1 MVTAAALI
9 AILPDQLGV
18 ARAGPP
24 GQPDIVIILTDDQR
38 FDSLWAMNAV
48 RRRLQKPG
56 VTFQNGIVSNPLCCP
71 SRSTILTGR
80 YAGGHGV
87 WSNTGAIGGWST
99 FHDLGN
105 ERRTIATALDDA
117 GYRTGLVGKYLN
129 GYGSAGGAVPPGW
142 DRWFAL
148 NDRNSLY
155 YNYSVTD
162 VTDGVGGTRSFGSF
176 PTDYSTDVFAEEAV
190 SFIEATPAQTPLFL
204 FASLAAPHGPTTP
217 APQDIGAFDGQ
228 VWELPPSVNE
238 RDVRDKPRYIRSI
251 PRRDAAGIAKIEKR
265 MQRTAETLLAADRMV
280 NDVVAALKRTGRLS
294 NTMVVFMSDNGNL
307 HLEHRWHYKIV
318 PYEESIKVPFIVRY
332 DPMVRGSELQGTVSE
347 AIVSNVDLA
356 PTLAGLAGATLEG
369 PVDGVD
375 FTRIL
380 RGGRPTRKEVLLE
393 SVEFS
398 NAKHADVPSYC
409 GLRSAR
415 RMYVRYATG
424 EEEFYDLRKDPYQLE
439 NVADQQLPRMVRMR
453 NRTRAL
459 CVPTP
464 PQFAWQP

>member
-1 MVTAAALI
+1 M
-9 AILPDQLGV
+9 
-18 ARAGPP
+18 
-24 GQPDIVIILTDDQR
+24 
-38 FDSLWAMNAV
+38 
-48 RRRLQKPG
+48 
-56 VTFQNGIVSNPLCCP
+56 
-71 SRSTILTGR
+71 
-80 YAGGHGV
+80 
-87 WSNTGAIGGWST
+87 
-99 FHDLGN
+99 
-105 ERRTIATALDDA
+105 
-117 GYRTGLVGKYLN
+117 
-129 GYGSAGGAVPPGW
+129 
-142 DRWFAL
+142 
-148 NDRNSLY
+148 
-155 YNYSVTD
+155 
-162 VTDGVGGTRSFGSF
+162 
-176 PTDYSTDVFAEEAV
+176 
-190 SFIEATPAQTPLFL
+190 
-204 FASLAAPHGPTTP
+204 
-217 APQDIGAFDGQ
+217 
-228 VWELPPSVNE
+228 NE

-332 DPMVRGSELQGTVSE
+332 DPMVRGTELQGTVSE

-356 PTLAGLAGATLEG
+356 PTLAGLAGATLDG

-464 PQFAWQP
+464 PQFAWEP